1 MPAESLARTRGR
13 DDARRARVTTSNL
26 RTATSTFVAVALVAA
41 CSSPPGASPDA
52 AVEVDAAA
60 DAQIDAQPVAGEM
73 RGIWITR
80 FAWTTQAQLEAI
92 IDRAAAA
99 NFNAVFV
106 QVRAEG
112 DAYYRSAHEPW
123 SRRLGA
129 LGRDPGWDPL
139 QVSIDRAHS
148 HGMELHA
155 YVNVFTAWPTSL
167 AMPVAEGTK
176 PHPLHAHPEWLA
188 VNSSGVNA
196 DSEYRWFTA
205 GNPAVRAHVVAVVT
219 DLLANYAVDG
229 LHLDR
234 IRLPGADYSHD
245 AITQAAF
252 DAAKAQNAA
261 LTWSLFMRA
270 QVDTMVADIHA
281 ALVATRPRAKLSAA
295 VWGIYEPLTGCST
308 SQGLRDY
315 HQDSLAWLDREIV
328 DAITPMIYWSIE
340 DGACTDWATLARGFI
355 AERGS
360 RQVWAGMHVLDDGAF
375 DFAQI
380 AARVELARTEGA
392 QGVML
397 YASTYLDEQPA
408 RWSEFVAADAPF
420 FEKSP
425 PPYMAWKPD

>member
-1 MPAESLARTRGR
+1 MHGAIRAESLGRVDGR
-13 DDARRARVTTSNL
+13 DAARRARVKVL
-26 RTATSTFVAVALVAA
+26 VALVLVCAA
-41 CSSPPGASPDA
+41 CSSPANEAADA
-52 AVEVDAAA
+52 ALEVDAAH
-60 DAQIDAQPVAGEM
+60 DAQIDAQPAAGEM

-80 FAWTTQAQLEAI
+80 FAWATQAQLEAI

-106 QVRAEG
+106 QVRAEA

-139 QVSIDRAHS
+139 QVAIDRAHG

-155 YVNVFTAWPTSL
+155 YINVFTGWPASL

-176 PHPLHAHPEWLA
+176 PHPLYAHPEWLA

-196 DSEYRWFTA
+196 DSEYRWLTA

-234 IRLPGADYSHD
+234 IRQPGADYSHD

-252 DAAKAQNAA
+252 DAAKAQTPS

-270 QVDTMVADIHA
+270 QVDTMVAEIHA
-281 ALVATRPRAKLSAA
+281 ALVATRPSAKLSAA
-295 VWGIYEPLTGCST
+295 VWGIYQPLPGCST

-328 DAITPMIYWSIE
+328 DALAPMIYWGIE
-340 DGACTDWATLARGFI
+340 PGACTDFATLARGFI
-355 AERGS
+355 AERGT
-360 RQVWAGMHVLDDGAF
+360 RQIWAGMHALDDGAF
-375 DFAQI
+375 DFDQI
-380 AARVELARTEGA
+380 RARVELARTDGA
-392 QGVML
+392 QGVMV
-397 YASTYLDEQPA
+397 YASTYLDEDPT
-408 RWSEFVAADAPF
+408 RWSAFVGTAAEPSVF
-420 FEKSP
+420 FEPSP
-425 PPYMAWKPD
+425 PPYMSWKP

>member
-1 MPAESLARTRGR
+1 LLARERGR
-13 DDARRARVTTSNL
+13 DAASRACVKAL
-26 RTATSTFVAVALVAA
+26 IALVLVAA
-41 CSSPPGASPDA
+41 CTSPSTESPDA
-52 AVEVDAAA
+52 AIEVDAAL
-60 DAQIDAQPVAGEM
+60 DAQIDARPAEGEM

-80 FAWTTQAQLEAI
+80 FAWTTRAQLEAI

-99 NFNAVFV
+99 NFNAVFL
-106 QVRAEG
+106 QVRAEA

-139 QVSIDRAHS
+139 QIAIDRAHS

-155 YVNVFTAWPTSL
+155 YVNVFTAWPTAL
-167 AMPVAEGTK
+167 AMPIAEGTK
-176 PHPLHAHPEWLA
+176 PHPLYAHPEWLA
-188 VNSSGVNA
+188 VTSGGVNT

-205 GNPAVRAHVVAVVT
+205 GNPAVRAHNIAVIT
-219 DLLANYAVDG
+219 DLLASYAVDG

-234 IRLPGADYSHD
+234 IRQPGADYSHD
-245 AITQAAF
+245 AITEAAF

-261 LTWSLFMRA
+261 LTWSQFMRA

-281 ALVATRPRAKLSAA
+281 ALVATRPAAKLSAA
-295 VWGIYEPLTGCST
+295 VWGIYEPLSGCST

-340 DGACTDWATLARGFI
+340 PGACTDWATLARGFI
-355 AERGS
+355 AERGT
-360 RQVWAGMHVLDDGAF
+360 RQVWAGMHALDDGGF

-380 AARVELARTEGA
+380 GARVELARTEGA
-392 QGVML
+392 QGVMV
-397 YASTYLDEQPA
+397 YASTYLDEDPA
-408 RWSEFVAADAPF
+408 RWSAFVGTAEAPSVF

-425 PPYMAWKPD
+425 PPYMSWKP